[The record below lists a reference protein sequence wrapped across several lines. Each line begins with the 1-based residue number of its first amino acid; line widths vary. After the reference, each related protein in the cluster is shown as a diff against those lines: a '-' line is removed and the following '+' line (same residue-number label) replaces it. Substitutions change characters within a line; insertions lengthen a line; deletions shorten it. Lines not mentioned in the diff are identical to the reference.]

1 VARALPVAP
10 AAAVQPAERTLLI
23 DQNKKLSVGDLV
35 SVEIMQDREAPVAR
49 QVTPTGEIDVASLVR
64 VKVAG
69 KTTAEA
75 AAEIKRR
82 LEADYYYEATVRLSI
97 DRVNTQATMGR
108 IQMNGEVR
116 APGVIETFDGENLRL
131 SEAILR
137 SGNFKEFANPSKV
150 QVTRTKGGRT
160 EKFIVDVKKI
170 MRTGDESNDI
180 ILQDGD
186 RVFIPK
192 TFFRLGD

>member
-1 VARALPVAP
+1 VARALPAAP
-10 AAAVQPAERTLLI
+10 AYAPQPAERTLLI

-35 SVEIMQDREAPVAR
+35 SIEILQDREAPTAR
-49 QVTPTGEIDVASLVR
+49 QVTPTGELDVASLVR

-82 LEADYYYEATVRLSI
+82 LEADYYHEATVRLSI

-116 APGVIETFDGENLRL
+116 APGVLETFDGENLRL

-150 QVTRTKGGRT
+150 QVTRSKGGKT

-170 MRTGDESNDI
+170 MRTGDDSSDL